1 MVVVEYNTAV
11 KATTIALGTT
21 ATLTIT
27 NILQMKIMP
36 YLYVSQSIQLLIIVK
51 VELKEPKS

>member
-1 MVVVEYNTAV
+1 MVVEYNTAV

-27 NILQMKIMP
+27 NILQMKTMP
-36 YLYVSQSIQLLIIVK
+36 YLYVLQSIQLLIIVK